1 MTDKTYLAAQ
11 LRRLSPCNHHYTY
24 QIRSDD
30 GSHTNWMNLTRAEL
44 NNVSKVLLED
54 QKRGSTTLAMDGRV
68 HPTLSWNELSDMGL
82 LERINREVF
91 NPLGLAVF
99 RDVDSGLSGGAVVGE
114 FAWTEPQPTPSST
127 WRASGEEDPHV
138 GKYDGERATLCLGDY
153 TDDQLAN
160 AVFLHGN
167 STPPLHDVIA
177 GKARMPIVY
186 LTAAKERIRWLS
198 RKLEGALARL
208 AVWERAEPW
217 GEHDIIPLGEGS
229 ITGEAY
235 RRGLASAANGLQ
247 AEEHPDTRAMKAIA
261 QVLSGEEWDSDT
273 VDEVARIIRNHGYE
287 ILDSD
292 EGDDHDA

>member
-11 LRRLSPCNHHYTY
+11 LRRLNRCNHHYTY

-30 GSHTNWMNLTRAEL
+30 GSHTNWMNLSQAEL
-44 NNVSKVLLED
+44 EKVSKLLLDPPANGLQLSVE
-54 QKRGSTTLAMDGRV
+54 GRV
-68 HPTLSWNELSDMGL
+68 YPVIDWNELSGMGL
-82 LERINREVF
+82 LERINREVLF
-91 NPLGLAVF
+91 PLGLAMF
-99 RDVDSGLSGGAVVGE
+99 RDPDTGLSGGAMVGDFE
-114 FAWTEPQPTPSST
+114 IELPEPTPSST

-138 GKYDGERATLCLGDY
+138 GKYDGERSTLCMGDY

-160 AVFLHGN
+160 AVFIHGN

-198 RKLEGALARL
+198 RKLEGALERL

-217 GEHDIIPLGEGS
+217 GEHDIIPLGVGS

-235 RRGLASAANGLQ
+235 RRGTLTAANGLQ
-247 AEEHPDTRAMKAIA
+247 TEEHPDTRAMKAIA
-261 QVLSGEEWDSDT
+261 QVLSGKEWDSDT

-287 ILDSD
+287 IQDSD
-292 EGDDHDA
+292 EEDDHDA

>member
-11 LRRLSPCNHHYTY
+11 LRRLSRCNHHYTY

-30 GSHTNWMNLTRAEL
+30 GSHTNWMNLSRAEL
-44 NNVSKVLLED
+44 EKFSKLLLD
-54 QKRGSTTLAMDGRV
+54 PPANRLQLAVDGRV
-68 HPTLSWNELSDMGL
+68 YPVMDWNELSGMGL
-82 LERINREVF
+82 LERINREVLF
-91 NPLGLAVF
+91 PLGLAMF
-99 RDVDSGLSGGAVVGE
+99 RDPHTGLSGGVMVGDFE
-114 FAWTEPQPTPSST
+114 KELPEPTPSST

-160 AVFLHGN
+160 AVFIHGN
-167 STPPLHDVIA
+167 STPPLHDIIA

-198 RKLEGALARL
+198 RKLEGALA
-208 AVWERAEPW
+208 
-217 GEHDIIPLGEGS
+217 
-229 ITGEAY
+229 T
-235 RRGLASAANGLQ
+235 NGLQ
-247 AEEHPDTRAMKAIA
+247 VEEHPDTRAMKAIA
-261 QVLSGEEWDSDT
+261 KVLSGEEWDSDT

-292 EGDDHDA
+292 EDNGDLIPEQLH